1 MIKFITLQLN
11 LKASRN
17 AHSCTDLQCNDH
29 DLSTSSPGSYLTYL
43 HHQSPLQR
51 NDNMLD
57 HGFVGIS
64 VNVPHETRQV
74 LERDEMRPRL
84 AVDSIHC
91 NICQFVMLCILGRS
105 DTYCRT
111 AHNAM

>member
-1 MIKFITLQLN
+1 MIKFIRVELEKPVGTHILVEIYSVMIMTYQPL
-11 LKASRN
+11 
-17 AHSCTDLQCNDH
+17 
-29 DLSTSSPGSYLTYL
+29 SPGSYLTYL

-64 VNVPHETRQV
+64 VNVPLETRQV
-74 LERDEMRPRL
+74 LERDEMRSRL
-84 AVDSIHC
+84 TVDSIHC
-91 NICQFVMLCILGRS
+91 NICQFVMCILGRS
-105 DTYCRT
+105 DTYCCT